1 MDIGPKRVK
10 ISVVIPAFREE
21 KVIGSV
27 VRGVREILGPE
38 AEIIVV
44 DDGSPDGTGKTAAAA
59 GARVVT
65 LPYNIGNGAAVK
77 TGIRTARGE
86 LIVLMDG
93 DGQHK
98 AEDIPR
104 LLEPLDTYDMVIGA
118 RTGESATDLHRD
130 VANQAYNA
138 FATYLTKQKILDLTS
153 GFRAFRARIAKR
165 FVYLLPNTFSYP
177 TTLTLSMI
185 RAGHSVH
192 FVPIVAR
199 KRVGKSKIKLL
210 KDGTRFFLIMLRIAT
225 LYSPFRVFLPV
236 SAGFIFLGLANYLYT
251 FLTEHRF
258 TNMSAM
264 LLMNGVLI
272 FMLSLI
278 AEQIAQMRLDRTESE
293 SDNETGRSAG

>member
-1 MDIGPKRVK
+1 MNREEKKSPRL
-10 ISVVIPAFREE
+10 SVVIPAYHEE

-27 VRGVREILGPE
+27 IRGVREVIGDD

-44 DDGSPDGTGKTAAAA
+44 DDGSGDGTGKAAREA

-65 LPYNIGNGAAVK
+65 HPYNIGNGAAVK
-77 TGIRTARGE
+77 SGIRAARGE
-86 LIVLMDG
+86 VIVLMDA
-93 DGQHK
+93 DGQHRP
-98 AEDIPR
+98 EDIPR
-104 LLEPLDTYDMVIGA
+104 LLQAVETYDLVIGA
-118 RTGESATDLHRD
+118 RTGESETHVHRD
-130 VANQAYNA
+130 VANWAYNS

-153 GFRAFRARIAKR
+153 GFRAIRARLAKR

-177 TTLTLSMI
+177 TTMTLSMI
-185 RAGHSVH
+185 RSGHSVH

-210 KDGTRFFLIMLRIAT
+210 KDGARFFLIMLRIST
-225 LYSPFRVFLPV
+225 LFSPFRVFLPV
-236 SAGFIFLGLANYLYT
+236 SALFVALGVMNYAYT

-264 LLMNGVLI
+264 LLMNGALV

-278 AEQIAQMRLDRTESE
+278 AEQIAQLRLDRTEE
-293 SDNETGRSAG
+293 NDARDTDRSG